1 MKYKTPFL
9 TLYLL
14 LALGSTALADYRFE
28 LPRNVSWVTINPSGQ
43 ADLYYSLTFTCLP
56 QGQAIDI
63 VDIGLPNGSYQLE
76 SARASIRGRTLSDIR
91 VSEYVK
97 PYGVEVH
104 LDGMS
109 IAPGDSGT
117 LEFWVHLTSMLN
129 QDSQDEAY
137 ASFKFSPTWYGSEY
151 VSGSTYLEC
160 NFVFPPG
167 VQADEPRYHENEF
180 TEAWYDTVDNT
191 PVYRWVMGTA
201 NPDEQYTFGASFPA
215 KYVSPGAVTKPAPLL
230 FRIIGGFFGFLWGIV
245 KFFLNSFVFWMFGA
259 IIFFGV
265 RNARKRRMK
274 YLPPEVSVEG
284 VGIKRGLT
292 APEAGLLL
300 EMPLD
305 KVLTMILFGL
315 IKKGALEV
323 SSRSPQLKF
332 KLLDAVP
339 ADQPYEKTFLA
350 SLDKQG
356 LAPEAKLQALVIDLI
371 KETNAKMKGFSRKET
386 VAYYK
391 SIVSQAWQ
399 QVTAAQTP
407 ELKTKELEEQFDW
420 MSMDPAYNDRMRSQ
434 YGTGDVYLPRWWGRW
449 GYGGGQTTTGG
460 GGSVGKGPSMEM
472 PKLPGADFANRMTTG
487 MEGFAAGLVGKV
499 DSFTGKITDKTN
511 PIPVS
516 SGSGRSS
523 GGGGCA
529 CACACAG
536 CACACAGGG
545 R

>member
-1 MKYKTPFL
+1 MKYIKLFL
-9 TLYLL
+9 SLSLL
-14 LALGSTALADYRFE
+14 LALGSTARADYRFE
-28 LPRNVSWVTINPSGQ
+28 VPRNVSWVTIAPSGQ
-43 ADLYYSLTFTCLP
+43 ADLYYSLTFRCLP
-56 QGQAIDI
+56 EGQAIDI

-76 SARASIRGRTLSDIR
+76 SARAKICETVLSDIR

-104 LDGMS
+104 LDDRS

-117 LEFWVHLTSMLN
+117 LEFWVHLTSMLH
-129 QDSQDEAY
+129 QDSQDKAY
-137 ASFKFSPTWYGSEY
+137 TSFKFSPTWYGSEY
-151 VSGSTYLEC
+151 ASGSTYLEC

-167 VQADEPRYHENEF
+167 VQKDEPRYHEKEF
-180 TEAWYDTVDNT
+180 TESWFDTTDNT
-191 PVYRWVMGTA
+191 PVYRWVLQDA
-201 NPDEQYTFGASFPA
+201 SPDQQYTFGSSFPA
-215 KYVSPGAVTKPAPLL
+215 KYVSAASIDRPAPWPL
-230 FRIIGGFFGFLWGIV
+230 RIVNWFFGLIWGII
-245 KFFLNSFVFWMFGA
+245 KFILNSFIFWAFAA
-259 IIFFGV
+259 ILFFGI

-292 APEAGLLL
+292 GPEAGILL

-305 KVLTMILFGL
+305 KVLTMMLFGL

-323 SSRSPQLKF
+323 ASRSPQLKF
-332 KLLDAVP
+332 KVLDASL
-339 ADQPYEKTFLA
+339 ADQPYEKTFLE

-356 LAPEAKLQALVIDLI
+356 LAPEAKLQTLMVDFI
-371 KETNAKMKGFSRKET
+371 KAVNDKMKGFSRKET
-386 VAYYK
+386 TAYYK
-391 SIVSQAWQ
+391 SIVNQAWQ
-399 QVTAAQTP
+399 QVQTAQTP

-420 MSMDPAYNDRMRSQ
+420 MSMDPNYGDRMRSQ
-434 YGTGDVYLPRWWGRW
+434 YGTGYVYLPRWWGSW
-449 GYGGGQTTTGG
+449 GYGGGQTTGG
-460 GGSVGKGPSMEM
+460 GGSVGKGPSVQM

-511 PIPVS
+511 PVPVS
-516 SGSGRSS
+516 SGGHSS
-523 GGGGCA
+523 GGSGCA

>member
-1 MKYKTPFL
+1 MKHKTLFL
-9 TLYLL
+9 ALSLL
-14 LALGSTALADYRFE
+14 LALDSTALANYRFE
-28 LPRNVSWVTINPSGQ
+28 LPRNVSWVTINSAGQ

-56 QGQAIDI
+56 EGQAIDI

-76 SARASIRGRTLSDIR
+76 SARAKIGETVLSDIR

-104 LDGMS
+104 LDEMS

-117 LEFWVHLTSMLN
+117 LEFWIHLTQMLN
-129 QDSQDEAY
+129 QDSQDKAY
-137 ASFKFSPTWYGSEY
+137 ASFMFSPTWYGSEY

-167 VQADEPRYHENEF
+167 VQADEPRYHEIEF

-191 PVYRWVMGTA
+191 PVYRWVMEIA
-201 NPDEQYTFGASFPA
+201 EPDEQYFFGASFPS
-215 KYVSPGAVTKPAPLL
+215 KYVSAGAISRPAPLL
-230 FRIIGGFFGFLWGIV
+230 VRIVGGFFKLIWGII
-245 KFFLNSFVFWMFGA
+245 KFILNGFVFWIFGA
-259 IIFFGV
+259 IIFFGI

-292 APEAGLLL
+292 APEAGILL

-323 SSRSPQLKF
+323 VSRSPQLKF
-332 KLLDAVP
+332 KVLDAGP

-356 LAPEAKLQALVIDLI
+356 LAPEAKLQALMIDFI
-371 KETNAKMKGFSRKET
+371 KETNAKLKGFSRKET
-386 VAYYK
+386 IAYYK

-434 YGTGDVYLPRWWGRW
+434 YGMGDVFLPRWWGRW
-449 GYGGGQTTTGG
+449 GYGGGQTTGG
-460 GGSVGKGPSMEM
+460 GGSVGKGPSIEM

-516 SGSGRSS
+516 SSSGHSS

>member
-1 MKYKTPFL
+1 MKNKTPFL
-9 TLYLL
+9 FLSLL

-43 ADLYYSLTFTCLP
+43 ADLYYSLTFNCLP
-56 QGQAIDI
+56 EGQAIDI

-76 SARASIRGRTLSDIR
+76 SARAKVGDQVLSDIR

-104 LDGMS
+104 LDEMS

-129 QDSQDEAY
+129 QDSKDETY

-167 VQADEPRYHENEF
+167 VQADEPRYHENQF

-191 PVYRWVMGTA
+191 PVYRWVMETA
-201 NPDEQYTFGASFPA
+201 NPDEQYTFGASFPS
-215 KYVSPGAVTKPAPLL
+215 KYVSAGAISRPAPLL
-230 FRIIGGFFGFLWGIV
+230 VRIVGGFFKLIWGII
-245 KFFLNSFVFWMFGA
+245 KFILNSFVFWIFGA
-259 IIFFGV
+259 IIFFGI
-265 RNARKRRMK
+265 RQNKIRRMK

-332 KLLDAVP
+332 KVLDAVP

-356 LAPEAKLQALVIDLI
+356 LAPEAKLQALMIDFI
-371 KETNAKMKGFSRKET
+371 KETNSKMKGFSRKET
-386 VAYYK
+386 IAYYK

-434 YGTGDVYLPRWWGRW
+434 YGTGYAYLPRWWERW
-449 GYGGGQTTTGG
+449 GYGGGQTTGG
-460 GGSVGKGPSMEM
+460 GGSTGKGPSIEM

-511 PIPVS
+511 PVPVS